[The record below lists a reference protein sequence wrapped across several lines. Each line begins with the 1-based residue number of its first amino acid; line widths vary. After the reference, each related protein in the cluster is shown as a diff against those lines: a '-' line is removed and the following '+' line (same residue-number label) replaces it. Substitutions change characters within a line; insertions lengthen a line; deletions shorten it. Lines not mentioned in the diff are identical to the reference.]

1 MMVSIMVLRGIE
13 RMGNGKKLLFHI
25 NSMGK
30 GGAERVVS
38 VLSEKFARDGYEVMI
53 ATLWRAEEEYQIPE
67 RVKRINLG
75 DDRSYEKLGRI
86 RLAFKRLWD
95 LRRLIKKEDP
105 DLVISFCNKANFRCS
120 YCMLGMKTPLL
131 VSVRNDP
138 RIDYLPHKYGVSW
151 MEKKASGCVFQTEDA
166 RACFDTEFQRKSK
179 VILNP
184 IDEKYFETN
193 ERALE
198 PSKYLVTVGRLS
210 TQKNQLLLLKAF
222 SLIREELP
230 EYQLRIYGE
239 ESEQGVKDKLV
250 KYTEQKQMQDCVLFM
265 GQSSHLEQ
273 EIRDASLFVLSSD
286 YEGMPNALM
295 EAMAMGIPV
304 ISTDCPCKG
313 PAELIEDGVSG
324 LLVPVGEEKE
334 MASAMM
340 RVLKDREFWKRL
352 SRNGMEIKK
361 KASSDRVYR
370 EWKAFVGEIIG

>member
-1 MMVSIMVLRGIE
+1 
-13 RMGNGKKLLFHI
+13 MGNGKKLLFHI

-38 VLSEKFARDGYEVMI
+38 VLSEKFARDGYEVLI
-53 ATLWRAEEEYQIPE
+53 VTLWQAKEEYPIPE
-67 RVKRINLG
+67 GVKRINLG
-75 DDRSYEKLGRI
+75 DDHGYEKAGRI
-86 RLAFKRLWD
+86 RLAFKRLCD
-95 LRRLIKKEDP
+95 LRGLIKKEDP

-120 YCMLGMKTPLL
+120 YCMIGMKTPLL

-138 RIDYLPHKYGVSW
+138 RIDYFPHKYGVRQ
-151 MEKKASGCVFQTEDA
+151 MEKRASGCVFQTEDA
-166 RACFDTEFQRKSK
+166 MACSDAKFQRKSK
-179 VILNP
+179 VIPNP
-184 IDEKYFETN
+184 IDEKYFVTDEH
-193 ERALE
+193 EVE

-210 TQKNQLLLLKAF
+210 VQKNQMLLLKAF

-239 ESEQGVKDKLV
+239 ESEKGIRDKLI
-250 KYTEQKQMQDCVLFM
+250 KYAEQKQMQECVLFM
-265 GQSSHLEQ
+265 GQSSRLEQ
-273 EIRDASLFVLSSD
+273 EIRDASLFILSSD

-334 MASAMM
+334 MASAMI
-340 RVLKDREFWKRL
+340 RVLKDRELWKRL
-352 SRNGMEIKK
+352 SRNGKEIRK
-361 KASSDRVYR
+361 KASPDRVYR

>member
-1 MMVSIMVLRGIE
+1 
-13 RMGNGKKLLFHI
+13 MGNGKKLLFHI

-38 VLSEKFARDGYEVMI
+38 VLSEKFARDGYEVLI

-67 RVKRINLG
+67 GVKRINLG
-75 DDRSYEKLGRI
+75 DDRSYEKARRI
-86 RLAFKRLWD
+86 RLAFKRLWG

-138 RIDYLPHKYGVSW
+138 RIDYLPHKYGVSR
-151 MEKKASGCVFQTEDA
+151 MEKKACGCVFQTEDA
-166 RACFDTEFQRKSK
+166 MACFDTEFQRKSR

-184 IDEKYFETN
+184 IDEKYFEAD

-239 ESEQGVKDKLV
+239 ESEQGVRDKLV

-265 GQSSHLEQ
+265 GQSSHLER

-304 ISTDCPCKG
+304 ISTDCPCRG
-313 PAELIEDGVSG
+313 TAELIEDGVSG
-324 LLVPVGEEKE
+324 LLVPVGDEKE

-340 RVLKDREFWKRL
+340 RVLKDRELWKRL
-352 SRNGMEIKK
+352 SRNGMEIRK
-361 KASSDRVYR
+361 KASSDRVYM